1 MFNADS
7 ISNVVSVVPNTARR
21 NALRITAVCTFVA
34 LTALATLV
42 RIPLPGT
49 PVPATLQTLVVI
61 LAGIL
66 LGGRLATVSMAAY
79 LTLGM
84 TGYLLF
90 AATGGS
96 TLGYLAGFVLAQ
108 PVIAALARPSA
119 SSGTQLARL
128 VAAVLAGHA
137 VIFACGLAWLW
148 IWSGQS
154 FGTVIALG
162 FLPFAGVD
170 LALKSAAA
178 VTIGSLAM
186 TRSRRALDVE

>member
-1 MFNADS
+1 M
-7 ISNVVSVVPNTARR
+7 
-21 NALRITAVCTFVA
+21 
-34 LTALATLV
+34 
-42 RIPLPGT
+42 PGT

-66 LGGRLATVSMAAY
+66 LGGRLATLSMAAY
-79 LTLGM
+79 LALGSA
-84 TGYLLF
+84 GYLLF

-108 PVIAALARPSA
+108 PVIAALARPTA
-119 SSGTQLARL
+119 SQAGLFARL

-148 IWSGQS
+148 VWSGQS
-154 FGTVIALG
+154 LGTVVAMG

-178 VTIGSLAM
+178 VAIGSLAM
-186 TRSRRALDVE
+186 TRLRRALDIE